1 MRMAKEEDYLI
12 KKFGIEKPFKTP
24 DGYFDSFTDKV
35 MSNLPERTFVEEIR
49 VVTLWD
55 RVKPLVYLAAMFAGI
70 AAMFAIAEDFV
81 GTDNKEQLNLVSTTQ
96 TETEVFQAVYSDE
109 AADYCN
115 YLMKE
120 NDMDDYSM
128 YLYLENVVE

>member
-24 DGYFDSFTDKV
+24 EGYFDSLTDRV
-35 MSNLPERTFVEEIR
+35 MVGLPERSFVEEGSK

-81 GTDNKEQLNLVSTTQ
+81 GSGEQEQVNLVSTSV
-96 TETEVFQAVYSDE
+96 EKEVLPAVYSDE

>member
-35 MSNLPERTFVEEIR
+35 MSNLPERTFVEETR

-81 GTDNKEQLNLVSTTQ
+81 GTDNEEQLNLVSTTQ
-96 TETEVFQAVYSDE
+96 TEAEVIQAVYSDE